1 MEVTSDAFLGRQP
14 IFDRELRT
22 YGYELLYR
30 DGYDNTAFFVD
41 PDDATRC
48 VLESSLLEWG
58 FEQLVG
64 CHHGFVNAA
73 AGVLHS
79 GLLDLLPHR
88 AVVELPASMPLPTET
103 VTDIANAHVGG
114 RRFAIDGVAHHHGGF
129 ADVEALQRVAPFVD
143 VVKVD
148 LLSMSVPAAWKLVA
162 QLRTQ
167 FPKALLTAHRVQS
180 RRHYELAEELG
191 CDLFQGFF
199 FAEPEV
205 LHRTERP
212 ANMVAAMRLLA
223 EVSRPQVDLDAV
235 ERVFGTDPTLT
246 YGLLKLVNSSANG
259 LSNSVAS
266 IRQAIVL
273 LGMSQVRRLA
283 TLLTMSRGHQSVEN
297 ELVVLA
303 ATRAKMA
310 AALAGTDVDL
320 GDRAFTAGLL
330 SVLDVVFQQPMRD
343 LVLELPLDD
352 EVRNALVDGSGPVG
366 RLLHAVIAF
375 ERADTEALERLVPDL
390 GPSLRTAFGDG
401 AAWAELMRRE
411 LAR

>member
-1 MEVTSDAFLGRQP
+1 MTSDAFLGRQP

-30 DGYDNTAFFVD
+30 DGFDNTAFFVD

-48 VLESSLLEWG
+48 VLDSALLEWG
-58 FEQLVG
+58 FDRLVG
-64 CHHGFVNAA
+64 EHRGFVNAA
-73 AGVLHS
+73 AGILHS
-79 GLLDLLPHR
+79 GLLELLPER
-88 AVVELPASMPLPTET
+88 AVIELPASMPIDTDT
-103 VTDIANAHVGG
+103 VMAMAAAHGSG
-114 RRFAIDGVAHHHGGF
+114 RHFAIDGVAHHHGGF
-129 ADVEALQRVAPFVD
+129 ADPDGLGRITGFID

-162 QLRTQ
+162 QLRSM
-167 FPKALLTAHRVQS
+167 FPKALLAAHRVQS
-180 RRHYELAEELG
+180 RRHHELAEELG
-191 CDLFQGFF
+191 CDLFQGYF

-205 LHRTERP
+205 LHRAERP

-223 EVSRPQVDLDAV
+223 EVSRPQIDLDAV

-246 YGLLKLVNSSANG
+246 YGLLKLVNASANG
-259 LSNSVAS
+259 LATHVGS
-266 IRQAIVL
+266 IRQAMVL
-273 LGMSQVRRLA
+273 LGTSQVRRLA
-283 TLLTMSRGHQSVEN
+283 ILLTMSRGHHSVQD

-310 AALAGTDVDL
+310 AALAGTDVEL

-330 SVLDVVFQQPMRD
+330 SVLDVVFQQPMRE
-343 LVLELPLDD
+343 LALELPLDD
-352 EVRNALVDGSGPVG
+352 DVRDALVDGSGRVG
-366 RLLHAVIAF
+366 RLLNAVLAF

-390 GPSLRTAFGDG
+390 GPALRDAFGDG